1 MIMSRVTIFV
11 LFGMLLL
18 SNPSISGKT
27 NKFGENQSSTLQLLG
42 HLSKKELKATM
53 KFYSKSL
60 GQKCSFCHVKDKSVD
75 LNDSITNP
83 KIRQR
88 LKHKEIARQMIR
100 MTQEINEKY
109 LSWKHSGGRKADQV
123 NCMLCHRG
131 NKSNLLRAM
140 EENMALLKHK

>member
-1 MIMSRVTIFV
+1 MRTFLLC
-11 LFGMLLL
+11 LFLGTFFYIQPVY
-18 SNPSISGKT
+18 SKT
-27 NKFGENQSSTLQLLG
+27 KKIRKKQKSTLQLLG

-83 KIRQR
+83 SIRKR
-88 LKHKEIARQMIR
+88 LKHKEIAREMIR

-109 LSWKHSGGRKADQV
+109 LNWDHSGGRKADQV

-131 NKSNLLRAM
+131 NKDHLLEAM
-140 EENMALLKHK
+140 QENMLLMKNKR